1 MIGQIIVSLLKD
13 SENLLA
19 LVASD
24 SIFPYIAN
32 ENTTLPLI
40 VYNIDSVSPAYT
52 KDGWAGDVVDF
63 SIISVSNSYPELQ
76 EIIAAVRESL
86 ELKNTDSTQRIILTG
101 MLEGYNISENA
112 FMNKMSF
119 KIGIKEY

>member
-24 SIFPYIAN
+24 NIFPYIAN